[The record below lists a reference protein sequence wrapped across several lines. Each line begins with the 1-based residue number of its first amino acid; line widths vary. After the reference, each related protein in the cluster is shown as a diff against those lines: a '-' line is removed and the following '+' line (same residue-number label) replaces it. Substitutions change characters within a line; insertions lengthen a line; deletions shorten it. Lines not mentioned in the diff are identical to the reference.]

1 MIQPQITFLL
11 AGFVAGIITAVIGRL
26 WPGLLTVGVGLLAR
40 FAPFFGSGNLI
51 PVGQACCVIVR
62 LIDSSRRIHADHSG
76 VASSREEA

>member
-26 WPGLLTVGVGLLAR
+26 WPGLLVGLLAR